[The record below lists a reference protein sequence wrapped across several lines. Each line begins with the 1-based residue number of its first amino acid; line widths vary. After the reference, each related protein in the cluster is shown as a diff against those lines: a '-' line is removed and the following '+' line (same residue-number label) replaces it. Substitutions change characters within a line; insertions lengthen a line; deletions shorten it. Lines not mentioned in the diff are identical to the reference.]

1 MCQIQIMETKNIE
14 NNTAND
20 AAMDELYSSTLE
32 NFIEGSIIEGTILK
46 IVDNNVIID
55 IGYKS
60 EGTIPLNEFTNLDET
75 PEGKKVEVYLEC
87 LEDEDGAIVISKKRA
102 EQQQAW
108 DYVVNE
114 CKEGSIIEGV
124 INSAVKGLSLI
135 HI

>member
-32 NFIEGSIIEGTILK
+32 NFIEGSIIKGTIIN
-46 IVDNNVIID
+46 IVDNNVVID

-60 EGTIPLNEFTNLDET
+60 EVLIPLNEFKDLDED
-75 PEGKKVEVYLEC
+75 PKGSEVEVYLEC
-87 LEDEDGAIVISKKRA
+87 LEDEDGAIIISKRRA

-114 CKEGSIIEGV
+114 CK
-124 INSAVKGLSLI
+124 
-135 HI
+135 

>member
-1 MCQIQIMETKNIE
+1 METKNIE
-14 NNTAND
+14 NNTAKD

-75 PEGKKVEVYLEC
+75 PRGQK
-87 LEDEDGAIVISKKRA
+87 S
-102 EQQQAW
+102 
-108 DYVVNE
+108 
-114 CKEGSIIEGV
+114 
-124 INSAVKGLSLI
+124 
-135 HI
+135 